1 MNFDNLKKKKQHI
14 CSLPTVKT
22 YEGENLTPKKLIMH
36 DNDSKL
42 IILDSE
48 LKKKAYNIDIEKGA
62 VF

>member
-1 MNFDNLKKKKQHI
+1 
-14 CSLPTVKT
+14 
-22 YEGENLTPKKLIMH
+22 MH